1 MKTTAHCKECHSEAV
16 RLVLP
21 SFYGY
26 DSNTGE
32 FETHLYN
39 EDWPVSYVCI
49 DCSNESA
56 DMDSVVIIKKS

>member
-1 MKTTAHCKECHSEAV
+1 MTKKATCTECGSENV
-16 RLVLP
+16 RLILP
-21 SFYGY
+21 AFYAY
-26 DSNTGE
+26 DSSTGE

-56 DMDSVVIIKKS
+56 DMDHVVEIINS